1 MTIQKTQTLAVFG
14 LGYVGCVTAAC
25 LARRGCI
32 VVGIDT
38 NASKITAIAAGRSPI
53 AEPGL
58 CELIATQ
65 VDAGRLR
72 VTESIEDVV
81 GSSEMGFVTVG
92 TPSRNDGSADTSSV
106 EQVVDQ
112 IVSHL
117 APDQSYTIVVRS
129 TLIPGVLEERLAP
142 KLVNHPNVTICN
154 HPEFL
159 RETTAIADFENP
171 PVVVVGTVDNNSA
184 SAVLQLY
191 NGLNCP
197 KVVTDTRTAAMV
209 KYTSNAFHA
218 LKIVFAN
225 EIGTLSKSLGV
236 NGQEVME
243 IACLDTQLNIS
254 NAYLRPGFAFG
265 GSCLPKD
272 VRALSRV
279 AQLAAI
285 KTEVIGSI
293 LNSNGSHLERALA
306 IVRSYPVRRIG
317 LVGLAFKA
325 GTDDLRESPLV
336 TLAETLL
343 GQGYELRIYD
353 PDVQVA
359 SLVGANRSFI
369 QQRLPHLA
377 QFLCDPCE
385 IAQHSELLLVSSSRN
400 LPFATQSCACPII
413 DLEKVLVIPTKG
425 SDVK

>member
-38 NASKITAIAAGRSPI
+38 NASKITAIAARRSPI

-142 KLVNHPNVTICN
+142 KLVNHPKVTICN

-191 NGLNCP
+191 NDLNCP

-218 LKIVFAN
+218 LKIAFAN

-385 IAQHSELLLVSSSRN
+385 IAQHSELL
-400 LPFATQSCACPII
+400 
-413 DLEKVLVIPTKG
+413 
-425 SDVK
+425 